1 MNRLQIL
8 IDDCLIGTKHVGSA
22 AILTIK
28 NASVAA
34 ATARFNVSMCSK
46 HCALCT
52 LYYIFL
58 FTRER
63 GLSFQD
69 KSYTCV
75 RADRNSVYSKS
86 NAQGLIL
93 VKTSLYII
101 VATYNENMYPSVC
114 VEAVEKLADYLR
126 EKEK

>member
-28 NASVAA
+28 NANVAA
-34 ATARFNVSMCSK
+34 ATARFNILPQVQMFIDCFK
-46 HCALCT
+46 HSEV
-52 LYYIFL
+52 
-58 FTRER
+58 TRER